1 LQIDGVSGKPHL
13 ASMSD
18 IQPTYIL
25 ALIALLAGLA
35 RGFSGFGAALIFMPL
50 ASAILGP
57 KLAAAVLMVTDI
69 VFGLP
74 LGLRALRQV
83 KPIGTGLMLLGAFVL
98 AHIDPLILRWIIAG
112 LVVSMLAVLTSG
124 WRYSGEAK
132 GWLIVLVGA
141 ISGLFSGIAQ
151 IGGPPV
157 VAYYLGRRGAAA
169 TDIRA
174 SIFLF
179 FAGSSV
185 IGLLTYLYGGLITRD
200 ALKLALITGPAY
212 GLGIF
217 GGSHMFGL
225 ASETTFR
232 RVVLMLIA
240 AGVVV
245 SLPVWH

>member
-1 LQIDGVSGKPHL
+1 
-13 ASMSD
+13 MSD

-50 ASAILGP
+50 ASAIVGP

-83 KPIGTGLMLLGAFVL
+83 KPIGTGLMLLGAVVTIPVGTFVL

-132 GWLIVLVGA
+132 GWLTVLVGA